1 MSWLHRAELSDR
13 SARAEAVIAK
23 VVAAETSY
31 PDRFLKLVDIARR
44 IGAAGGFTEADA
56 FLANALVAGD
66 GEGPLEIPREK
77 GSEGDPLMNAGKL
90 AATAVWRAVEETCG
104 RDCWVASL
112 TRLSAL
118 AAARDP
124 ATLEELATFMQSEQA
139 GPIAYLT
146 AAAGVPIPVM
156 AASFARRGEETF
168 STAAFHAD
176 CAAPLTLLGHA
187 GLDRSLAVILRTL
200 TDDDAQLLGEM
211 MIGAPGFLL
220 PLVQDQRA
228 QASEAAATA
237 ALPASLDRWW
247 EATLG
252 KVVATAL
259 HDKVSPRTAAAPA
272 DEAAPV
278 R

>member
-1 MSWLHRAELSDR
+1 MRCSM
-13 SARAEAVIAK
+13 
-23 VVAAETSY
+23 
-31 PDRFLKLVDIARR
+31 
-44 IGAAGGFTEADA
+44 
-56 FLANALVAGD
+56 
-66 GEGPLEIPREK
+66 
-77 GSEGDPLMNAGKL
+77 GSRPIVMLIWL
-90 AATAVWRAVEETCG
+90 AAF
-104 RDCWVASL
+104 AS
-112 TRLSAL
+112 
-118 AAARDP
+118 
-124 ATLEELATFMQSEQA
+124 
-139 GPIAYLT
+139 T

-156 AASFARRGEETF
+156 AAAFARRGEERL

-176 CAAPLTLLGHA
+176 CAAPLMLLHPS

-220 PLVQDQRA
+220 PLVHDQRA

-237 ALPASLDRWW
+237 ALPKSLDRWW

-259 HDKVSPRTAAAPA
+259 HDKVSPRTAAHA
-272 DEAAPV
+272 DDAAPV

>member
-1 MSWLHRAELSDR
+1 MPRLPVRSLRWRFAFWFGLFFTVMAVGNRYLHFLL
-13 SARAEAVIAK
+13 AV
-23 VVAAETSY
+23 
-31 PDRFLKLVDIARR
+31 DLL
-44 IGAAGGFTEADA
+44 
-56 FLANALVAGD
+56 
-66 GEGPLEIPREK
+66 
-77 GSEGDPLMNAGKL
+77 
-90 AATAVWRAVEETCG
+90 
-104 RDCWVASL
+104 
-112 TRLSAL
+112 
-118 AAARDP
+118 ARD
-124 ATLEELATFMQSEQA
+124 
-139 GPIAYLT
+139 
-146 AAAGVPIPVM
+146 V
-156 AASFARRGEETF
+156 
-168 STAAFHAD
+168 
-176 CAAPLTLLGHA
+176 
-187 GLDRSLAVILRTL
+187 
-200 TDDDAQLLGEM
+200 DAQLLGEM